1 MSELG
6 VIAQSVS
13 ILAPVINCVQM
24 APQVYK
30 TYLTKRVDE
39 LSGYSLGMLLATS
52 ILWFVHGYF
61 IQDLSLQVSG
71 LISILINVTL
81 CIMFYKYKNN
91 NNNNTNN
98 KKQ

>member
-1 MSELG
+1 MG
-6 VIAQSVS
+6 GGIRAQSVS
-13 ILAPVINCVQM
+13 ILAPVINCIQM

-30 TYLTKRVDE
+30 TYVTKRVDE

-71 LISILINVTL
+71 MVSILLNAML
-81 CIMFYKYKNN
+81 CTMFYKYKNKPN
-91 NNNNTNN
+91 M
-98 KKQ
+98 

>member
-1 MSELG
+1 
-6 VIAQSVS
+6 
-13 ILAPVINCVQM
+13 M
-24 APQVYK
+24 APQLYK

>member
-1 MSELG
+1 MGGGIL
-6 VIAQSVS
+6 AQSVS
-13 ILAPVINCVQM
+13 ILAPVINCIQM

-30 TYLTKRVDE
+30 TYVTKRVDE

-71 LISILINVTL
+71 IISILINMMM
-81 CIMFYKYKNN
+81 CIMFYKYKNKPN
-91 NNNNTNN
+91 M
-98 KKQ
+98 

>member
-1 MSELG
+1 MSEWGGG

-71 LISILINVTL
+71 IISILINMMMCT
-81 CIMFYKYKNN
+81 MFYKYKNKPN
-91 NNNNTNN
+91 M
-98 KKQ
+98 